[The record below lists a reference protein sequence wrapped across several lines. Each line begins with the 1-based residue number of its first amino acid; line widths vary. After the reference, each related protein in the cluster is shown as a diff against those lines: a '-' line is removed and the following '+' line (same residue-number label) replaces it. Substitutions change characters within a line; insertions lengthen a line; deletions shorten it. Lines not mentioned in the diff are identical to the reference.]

1 VVSTTDPYFTED
13 GVSRTF
19 DLYQRTSRPYTDV
32 DSYSVETDGVGIR
45 FGIPI
50 AESDTIF
57 LGLGADKTSIN
68 QGNYLPDVYNTF
80 INEFGQTAYAVPV
93 TLGWARDTRDSA
105 LVPSTGRVVRV
116 NGEWS
121 VGGDLRYARATT
133 QYQQFYP
140 ISKKTTAALNFELA
154 AGASTNSN
162 SYPVFK
168 NYYSGGLGS
177 VRGFEQGSLTTAA
190 QRAAYGSTAGLATG
204 GAKKVTLNTEILTPL
219 PGGGNDRTLRWY
231 GFWDIGGIYGAHEGI
246 NVGDMRSSV
255 GVGISWISP
264 VGPLRLAFAKPI
276 RQFENDKIQSMQ
288 FQIGTSF

>member
-1 VVSTTDPYFTED
+1 
-13 GVSRTF
+13 
-19 DLYQRTSRPYTDV
+19 L
-32 DSYSVETDGVGIR
+32 GI
-45 FGIPI
+45 
-50 AESDTIF
+50 S
-57 LGLGADKTSIN
+57 ADKTAIN
-68 QGNYLPDVYNTF
+68 KGNGVSGVTFPAVYDSF
-80 INEFGQTAYAVPV
+80 INEFGQTAYAVPIS
-93 TLGWARDTRDSA
+93 LGWARDTRDSA
-105 LVPSTGRVVRV
+105 LVPSTGRVLRV

-121 VGGDLRYARATT
+121 VGGDLRYARAST

-190 QRAAYGSTAGLATG
+190 QRAAAVGSAAALATG
-204 GAKKVTLNTEILTPL
+204 GAKKVTLNAEILSPL

-231 GFWDIGGIYGAHEGI
+231 GFWDIGGIYGADEGI
-246 NVGDMRSSV
+246 NMGDMRSSV

-264 VGPLRLAFAKPI
+264 VGPLRLAFARPV
-276 RQFENDKIQSMQ
+276 RQFENDKIQYMQ